1 MGLDDARFQ
10 LASLGDLMDLLVEGW
25 RIDKMQ
31 YADRSEPSGPP
42 AAYFS
47 LVRGATGE
55 VLGVFV
61 PDDGRALS
69 HHALVELF
77 RDHPG
82 VWKHRSFATVD
93 APGSDPPEAPEE
105 WGEVPEPFPDAV
117 VLVPATLRAVIPVS
131 QAQSAGGLD
140 IALVALERHE
150 SGARIGYMC
159 HASDARTRGEMQ
171 MLDVIAVD
179 DGGRRYRVAPSDPR
193 PEGNRLQGHLV
204 VAPAIPN
211 EVRRLTVTVGTVR
224 DDGDGPRIT
233 SGPWVFPIPLGPGI

>member
-1 MGLDDARFQ
+1 VGLDDQHFR
-10 LASLGDLMDLLVEGW
+10 LGSLGDLMELLAEGW
-25 RIDKMQ
+25 RIEKMQ

-47 LVRGATGE
+47 LVRGGSE
-55 VLGVFV
+55 VRGVFV

-69 HHALVELF
+69 HHALVEMF
-77 RDHPG
+77 RDHPA

-93 APGSDPPEAPEE
+93 PPGTDPPEAPPEE

-117 VLVPATLRAVIPVS
+117 VLVPATLREVVPVS

-140 IALVALERHE
+140 IALVALERHDG
-150 SGARIGYMC
+150 GARIGYLC

-179 DGGRRYRVAPSDPR
+179 DGGRRYRVAASDSR
-193 PEGNRLQGHLV
+193 PEGNRLQGSLV
-204 VAPAIPN
+204 VAPAIP
-211 EVRRLTVTVGTVR
+211 EGVRRLTVTIGTVR
-224 DDGDGPRIT
+224 DDGDGPRLT
-233 SGPWVFPIPLGPGI
+233 SGPWVFPIPLGQGA

>member
-1 MGLDDARFQ
+1 VGLDDARFE
-10 LASLGDLMDLLVEGW
+10 LASLGDLMELLVEGW
-25 RIDKMQ
+25 RIEKMQ

-55 VLGVFV
+55 VRGVFV

-77 RDHPG
+77 RDHPA
-82 VWKHRSFATVD
+82 VWKHRSFAELGV
-93 APGSDPPEAPEE
+93 PGAEPPEPEA

-117 VLVPATLRAVIPVS
+117 LLAPSTLRQVVPVS

-140 IALVALERHE
+140 IALVALERHDT
-150 SGARIGYMC
+150 GARIGYMC

-179 DGGRRYRVAPSDPR
+179 DGGRRYRVAPTDAR
-193 PEGNRLQGHLV
+193 PEGNRLQGNLV